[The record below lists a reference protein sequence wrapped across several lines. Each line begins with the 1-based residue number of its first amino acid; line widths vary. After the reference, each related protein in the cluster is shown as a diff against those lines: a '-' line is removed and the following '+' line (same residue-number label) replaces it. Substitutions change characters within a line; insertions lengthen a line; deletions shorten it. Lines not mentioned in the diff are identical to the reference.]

1 MEEKYSFRTGQHR
14 LVIDNRERSEVFG
27 VVHVDSFDEEEVIME
42 TELGILA
49 VRGENL
55 HIRHLNLEQGEVVI
69 EGLVLELAYA
79 EDKGQGR
86 GKGVWQRIFK

>member
-1 MEEKYSFRTGQHR
+1 MEEKYSFKSGQHR
-14 LVIDNRERSEVFG
+14 LIIDNRERTEVFG

-42 TELGILA
+42 TELGMLA

-79 EDKGQGR
+79 EDKVSGR
-86 GKGVWQRIFK
+86 GKSVWQRIFK

>member
-1 MEEKYSFRTGQHR
+1 MEDKYSFRTGQHR
-14 LVIDNRERSEVFG
+14 LVIDNRERTEVFG
-27 VVHVDSFDEEEVIME
+27 VIHVDSFDEEEVIME
-42 TELGILA
+42 TELGMLA
-49 VRGENL
+49 VRGESL

-79 EDKGQGR
+79 EDKGHGK